1 MTTGKALNGKPYA
14 GNPHVRFDEGEVASA
29 ATPRRGSL
37 LCRTKTIR
45 AAIATICVV
54 AISSTQAYDLAHR
67 WSFNSG
73 SLADS
78 VGNADAQT
86 IQSNSDGVTLGEA
99 DPVFDGNAVRLGSDN
114 DASGKATSLNLGTGL
129 IAGNDMTIELWA
141 TRLKLATNMRMFDW
155 GNQGLANVNPTQYIC
170 VPWNND
176 VIIWTRNKS
185 NSPTMSSCFANNVRY
200 HVILTVKAN
209 GDGSSAVHFIRRN
222 LDDPLDVK
230 SCDYSLSGWTL
241 SNVTSGHLYLGHS
254 QWWSERTIDS
264 NATYDEVRL
273 YSGLVGD
280 EQLTANAF
288 MDPNITAV
296 SNGTDSATGF
306 TIPANATFTFPDGAF
321 ANNAYVVTGTVTLEA
336 GAKIVFDTA
345 NMSSASMTFSA
356 ASYSLPSGVSSIL
369 DMVELTDSTGY
380 EATLSGTTITVA
392 SKNAATWTGA
402 AGNGDWNTAG
412 NWEDGKIPDA
422 GTAVTISGNA
432 VNLSLPVGTT
442 FACASLEIGA
452 CTFTADCDWR
462 GLAVTPKIGSAANLN
477 GHVLTLNNLEAN
489 AGASFT
495 NTSATDGEVRFY
507 ADGDPADVTEA
518 TFVTGIANLTTAAN
532 AKIVILRT
540 NASTAAGSLNIG
552 AANNATVFRA
562 EGGTITM
569 TGDGVV
575 GTANGGSGYLE
586 IAGGTLDFGTVSS
599 RGITI
604 GPNSV
609 SSRAVMTISSGK
621 LRTNWIDASGKNNVE
636 CRIVQTGGEVETGTI
651 NNGNLYLGRWSG
663 GNATY
668 EMSGGV
674 INQGMAQ
681 NLGNYEG
688 SFVVG
693 YANGGRATFSMSGGT
708 INARILDVG
717 YQGTGTFTQDGGDV
731 SVRNSDVRVGYNAT
745 TGNGTYTLNSGTVTP
760 KFWFH
765 IGNKGV
771 GKFVQNGGVAT
782 LVASD
787 SNNGNWV
794 SLADSASGNGTYVMN
809 DGRIEVGTGAKS
821 GGIFVG
827 RRGTGRFEMN
837 GGIVVTPAFID
848 QTGRST
854 LLLNGGTIKVAKD
867 GGTGLTAQH
876 TGAYGIF
883 TGIDNLLLGS
893 GATTI
898 DTNGHD
904 TKITGC
910 GYEPLPNSALVKSGA
925 GKLTVDTVP
934 PVDTLSISNGTFSVL
949 GNSDNTATA
958 WLAHRWSFNGGSLSD
973 SVYGLT
979 AATIPAASNAV
990 FVGNAVRL
998 GIDYKGS
1005 GATSLNLGKA
1015 LVAGGNA
1022 TIEIWGSRLRSITNM
1037 RLFDWGPSPSAYICM
1052 AWHNDPKIWVRYRA
1066 DSAAITGCFAD
1077 NVNYHIALT
1086 IKANGDGTSAVHFI
1100 RRNLDDPTD
1109 VKTCDET
1116 VSNWTLPDVNFGD
1129 FYLGHS
1135 QHSSEASNDANAIYD
1150 EVRIWRGVL
1159 NDEALAL
1166 SAQKGPDAT
1175 AADLAAVVAK
1185 NGETAPVTHTLEL
1198 NSAATLEIASGTT
1211 FTQPVVKG
1219 NGTVSGG
1226 TLKVADSL
1234 VVKCGETLLASGTVD
1249 FTDAK
1254 VVLSD
1259 PENLAS
1265 TGSFNFLKA
1274 SDGQSLTIVGTP
1286 TAVGLPR
1293 GWRLRMKGDS
1303 ARISKGGFVILVK

>member
-1 MTTGKALNGKPYA
+1 MVTRKTLDSTATARGRASCPLRFAALA
-14 GNPHVRFDEGEVASA
+14 
-29 ATPRRGSL
+29 
-37 LCRTKTIR
+37 
-45 AAIATICVV
+45 AAICV
-54 AISSTQAYDLAHR
+54 AASSVQAYDLAHR

-86 IQSNSDGVTLGEA
+86 IQSNSDGVTLGGV

-155 GNQGLANVNPTQYIC
+155 GNQGLANATPSQYIC

-222 LDDPLDVK
+222 LDDPSDVK

-321 ANNAYVVTGTVTLEA
+321 ANNAYIVTGTVTLEA

-356 ASYSLPSGVSSIL
+356 GGYSLPSGVSSIL

-412 NWEDGKIPDA
+412 NWENGKIPDA

-442 FACASLEIGA
+442 FACAALEIGA

-462 GLAVTPKIGSAANLN
+462 GLAVTPTIGSAANLN

-507 ADGDPADVTEA
+507 ADGNPANVTEA
-518 TFVTGIANLTTAAN
+518 TFVTGPANLTTAAKV
-532 AKIVILRT
+532 KIVILRT
-540 NASTAAGSLNIG
+540 NASTASGSLDIG
-552 AANNATVFRA
+552 AANKHTVFRA

-569 TGDGVV
+569 TANGAV
-575 GTANGGSGYLE
+575 GMTANGEGCLE
-586 IAGGTLDFGTVSS
+586 VAGGIVDFCTANS
-599 RGITI
+599 RGLKL
-604 GPNSV
+604 GG
-609 SSRAVMTISSGK
+609 SSGRASMKISAGK
-621 LRTNWIDASGKNNVE
+621 LQTNWIDAGHDGVTD
-636 CRIVQTGGEVETGTI
+636 CTITQTGGEVKTGI
-651 NNGNLYLGRWSG
+651 NNNGNIWLGRNANG
-663 GNATY
+663 KATY
-668 EMSGGV
+668 V
-674 INQGMAQ
+674 
-681 NLGNYEG
+681 
-688 SFVVG
+688 
-693 YANGGRATFSMSGGT
+693 MSGGT
-708 INARILDVG
+708 VNATQGTLDVG
-717 YQGTGTFTQDGGDV
+717 NYGTGTFTQSGGDV
-731 SVRNSDVRVGYNAT
+731 VTGASDVRVGWNSNA
-745 TGNGTYTLNSGTVTP
+745 NGTYTLNDGTLNP
-760 KFWFH
+760 KSWLH
-765 IGNKGV
+765 VGWYGT
-771 GKFVQNGGVAT
+771 GKFVQNGGTIT
-782 LVASD
+782 LNRNGD
-787 SNNGNWV
+787 SPGNWV
-794 SLADSASGNGTYVMN
+794 CLAEESSGNGTYIMN
-809 DGRIEVGTGAKS
+809 GGYLEVGTGGG
-821 GGIFVG
+821 GGIFPG
-827 RRGTGRFEMN
+827 RRGTGRFELN
-837 GGIVVTPAFID
+837 GGTILTPAIVR
-848 QTGRST
+848 QTGHST
-854 LLLNGGTIKVAKD
+854 FVLNGGTIKVSKD
-867 GGTGLTAQH
+867 SGTRTSSQY
-876 TGAYGIF
+876 TGEYGIF
-883 TGIDNLLLGS
+883 KDIDDLVFGS
-893 GATTI
+893 RATTL

-904 TKITGC
+904 TKIMNC
-910 GYEPLPNSALVKSGA
+910 GYEPLPNSALVKAGA
-925 GKLTVDTVP
+925 GKLTVAAVP
-934 PVDTLSISNGTFSVL
+934 PVDTLTVSNGTLAVSAD
-949 GNSDNTATA
+949 SDNTQTA
-958 WLAHRWSFNGGSLSD
+958 WLAHRWSFNDNYADSVGGSTGTVVGHSDQLSFEV
-973 SVYGLT
+973 SPLGGKMVKM
-979 AATIPAASNAV
+979 ASTNTSNNSTDGASLD
-990 FVGNAVRL
+990 L
-998 GIDYKGS
+998 G
-1005 GATSLNLGKA
+1005 A
-1015 LVAGGNA
+1015 LVWGLGDV
-1022 TIEIWGSRLRSITNM
+1022 TIEIWGRQNAVRNYGRIIDYGYGTANY
-1037 RLFDWGPSPSAYICM
+1037 FYM
-1052 AWHNDPKIWVRYRA
+1052 AWSNGTDGSKDKLGVRK
-1066 DSAAITGCFAD
+1066 DSKSAFDEVGGMSPYTLD
-1077 NVNYHIALT
+1077 TLYHISVSF
-1086 IKANGDGTSAVHFI
+1086 KRNANGSTTLTWQ
-1100 RRNLDDPTD
+1100 RRNVDTGAVEKSGGRTLTA
-1109 VKTCDET
+1109 
-1116 VSNWTLPDVNFGD
+1116 WTLDKLGAAH
-1129 FYLGHS
+1129 FYIGHS
-1135 QHSSEASNDANAIYD
+1135 QWSSDRDANASYD
-1150 EVRIWRGVL
+1150 EVRVWRGVL
-1159 NDEALAL
+1159 NEAALTL

-1185 NGETAPVTHTLEL
+1185 NGEAAPAERTLEL

-1219 NGTVSGG
+1219 NGTVSGSG
-1226 TLKVADSL
+1226 TLKVSDSL
-1234 VVKCGETLLASGTVD
+1234 VVKCGETILASGTVD
-1249 FTDAK
+1249 LTGAK

-1259 PENLAS
+1259 PANLES
-1265 TGSFNFLKA
+1265 TGSFKFLKA
-1274 SDGQSLTIVGTP
+1274 SEGQSLTIVGTP
-1286 TAVGLPR
+1286 TAVDVPK
-1293 GWRLRMKGDS
+1293 GWRLRVAGDS
-1303 ARISKGGFVILVK
+1303 ARISKDGLVILVR

>member
-1 MTTGKALNGKPYA
+1 
-14 GNPHVRFDEGEVASA
+14 
-29 ATPRRGSL
+29 
-37 LCRTKTIR
+37 
-45 AAIATICVV
+45 
-54 AISSTQAYDLAHR
+54 
-67 WSFNSG
+67 
-73 SLADS
+73 
-78 VGNADAQT
+78 
-86 IQSNSDGVTLGEA
+86 
-99 DPVFDGNAVRLGSDN
+99 
-114 DASGKATSLNLGTGL
+114 
-129 IAGNDMTIELWA
+129 
-141 TRLKLATNMRMFDW
+141 
-155 GNQGLANVNPTQYIC
+155 
-170 VPWNND
+170 
-176 VIIWTRNKS
+176 
-185 NSPTMSSCFANNVRY
+185 
-200 HVILTVKAN
+200 
-209 GDGSSAVHFIRRN
+209 
-222 LDDPLDVK
+222 
-230 SCDYSLSGWTL
+230 
-241 SNVTSGHLYLGHS
+241 
-254 QWWSERTIDS
+254 
-264 NATYDEVRL
+264 
-273 YSGLVGD
+273 
-280 EQLTANAF
+280 

-422 GTAVTISGNA
+422 GTAVTISGNT

-462 GLAVTPKIGSAANLN
+462 GLAVTPKIGAAANLN

-507 ADGDPADVTEA
+507 ADGDPATVTEA
-518 TFVTGIANLTTAAN
+518 TFIDGIANLTTSAK
-532 AKIVILRT
+532 AKIVIIRS
-540 NASTAAGSLNIG
+540 NSAAAGGTLTIG
-552 AANNATVFRA
+552 AANNHTVFRA
-562 EGGTITM
+562 ESGTISMSANGQVGMVNGGVGYLDITGGTV
-569 TGDGVV
+569 DFC
-575 GTANGGSGYLE
+575 TARDRGLQLGG
-586 IAGGTLDFGTVSS
+586 AGARSF
-599 RGITI
+599 
-604 GPNSV
+604 
-609 SSRAVMTISSGK
+609 MTISGGK
-621 LRTNWIDASGKNNVE
+621 LQANWIDAGHNDVTE
-636 CRIVQTGGEVETGTI
+636 CTIVQTGGEIEMGI
-651 NNGNLYLGRWSG
+651 NNNGNIWLGRNARGKATYTLSG
-663 GNATY
+663 GSIYLRT
-668 EMSGGV
+668 
-674 INQGMAQ
+674 
-681 NLGNYEG
+681 
-688 SFVVG
+688 
-693 YANGGRATFSMSGGT
+693 GT
-708 INARILDVG
+708 LDVG
-717 YQGTGTFTQDGGDV
+717 NYGTGTFTQNGGDV
-731 SVRNSDVRVGYNAT
+731 LTGSGDVRVGMYSGST
-745 TGNGTYTLNSGTVTP
+745 GTYTLNAGNMTPSYWLHVGWYGT
-760 KFWFH
+760 
-765 IGNKGV
+765 

-1249 FTDAK
+1249 LTDAK